1 MSNTVESKAYLE
13 PPEIYELACK
23 KGEAKAK
30 ANLKYML
37 SLGFL
42 GGAFIGV
49 GFFSITSCFWIY
61 T

>member
-49 GFFSITSCFWIY
+49 GFLALLRVS
-61 T
+61 